1 MVARAGGSGRD
12 GLQSATLST
21 ERHGRAEKRRE
32 LGECGVAFQVVAPA
46 SSRSEKMTL
55 SLSVVG
61 SAPTPAGAAALASTP
76 MVIGGF
82 CLLHTCPICLHDA
95 HAWLALDTR
104 SQTP

>member
-1 MVARAGGSGRD
+1 
-12 GLQSATLST
+12 
-21 ERHGRAEKRRE
+21 
-32 LGECGVAFQVVAPA
+32 
-46 SSRSEKMTL
+46 MTL